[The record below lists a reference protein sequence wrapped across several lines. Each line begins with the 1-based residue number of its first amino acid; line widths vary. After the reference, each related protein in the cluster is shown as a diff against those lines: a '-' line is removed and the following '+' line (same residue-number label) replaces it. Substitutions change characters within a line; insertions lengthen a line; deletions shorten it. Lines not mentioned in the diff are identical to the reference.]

1 MKFKLILSV
10 LFIRVLSF
18 AQNKGTLSGTL
29 TDKDQNNLPLPF
41 ANVLIKGTTTGVT
54 TDEKGTYKLSLAPGN
69 YTIQFSFIGYESI
82 EERITIKSGET
93 LTINK
98 SLGSG
103 SYQLQD
109 VVIKKVASREKETA
123 LLLEQKNAVEIKQS
137 IGAQEMARKGVSTV
151 EQGVAKISGVSK
163 VADRG
168 IFIRGLDDRYNY
180 LQINGL
186 NFIPSDPNLKT
197 IPLNF
202 IPTDIVRNIDVFKT
216 FNSGLYQD
224 FAGASLNIWTK
235 DVSNKAY
242 SKVSIT
248 TGYNSETS
256 FKEFKSASENGSD
269 FFGYTG
275 NNRNLPTVF
284 GENVAQGYQATPLES
299 RNMFNSSWSPD
310 IINAPLSVGTSIT
323 NSDSFS
329 LSNNKTIGYL
339 VNVNFSNN
347 YLSQTGKRRNLN
359 SSGTAF
365 KDFDVSNSK
374 YFTQKS
380 SLVSLNYKKP
390 NRYTF
395 LFNLIYLQNSEST
408 IEEIQGENT
417 DFITIDRPFFL
428 RDTKYIENTSLGFQ
442 QLGTFY
448 FNNKKNTLEYGVA
461 ATIGKNNM
469 PDRKTLITEGV
480 GETADYVTF
489 NGANPF
495 RFFSIL
501 DNYNVNAKLEYEIKF
516 GEETDNV
523 SANVVR
529 FGYAGDMTNYNFFNR
544 TIRTDDNNLADT
556 TIDTNNPQAFFDAN
570 FDNGS
575 LSYVSSADATYKVK
589 VAQYIN
595 AAFVN
600 YNRNWEK
607 LTLDLG
613 LRFEYLYRQTKSR
626 TENASIND
634 RFDVKLYSPLDF
646 SPVINLKYK
655 LNAKTN
661 LRFTASKTSTK
672 PRFREIL
679 PFRYQDG
686 DGNFSKGNPDLVN
699 TQNYNVDIKYELFPS
714 QGALVAVGVFG
725 KHIQKPITRLLE
737 GSSTGFLT
745 KYENF
750 DEANL
755 FGIELESNFTFDLI
769 FGESYFSKRT
779 SLGINTIYMKS
790 EEKADK
796 TKFPRITSTNRSLQ
810 GASDFIIN
818 TDIVYDLIKN
828 EKVESKISFI
838 YNTFS
843 DRIYAVGTDGAADIK
858 QKPINMLDFTWRN
871 SFQKKYQLNL
881 TIKNILDANILAT
894 QDPTRPV
901 VDPANFSNV
910 NNLMT
915 QGTNVSLEFSYTF

>member
-1 MKFKLILSV
+1 M
-10 LFIRVLSF
+10 
-18 AQNKGTLSGTL
+18 
-29 TDKDQNNLPLPF
+29 
-41 ANVLIKGTTTGVT
+41 
-54 TDEKGTYKLSLAPGN
+54 
-69 YTIQFSFIGYESI
+69 
-82 EERITIKSGET
+82 
-93 LTINK
+93 
-98 SLGSG
+98 
-103 SYQLQD
+103 
-109 VVIKKVASREKETA
+109 
-123 LLLEQKNAVEIKQS
+123 
-137 IGAQEMARKGVSTV
+137 
-151 EQGVAKISGVSK
+151 
-163 VADRG
+163 
-168 IFIRGLDDRYNY
+168 
-180 LQINGL
+180 
-186 NFIPSDPNLKT
+186 
-197 IPLNF
+197 
-202 IPTDIVRNIDVFKT
+202 
-216 FNSGLYQD
+216 
-224 FAGASLNIWTK
+224 
-235 DVSNKAY
+235 
-242 SKVSIT
+242 
-248 TGYNSETS
+248 
-256 FKEFKSASENGSD
+256 
-269 FFGYTG
+269 
-275 NNRNLPTVF
+275 
-284 GENVAQGYQATPLES
+284 
-299 RNMFNSSWSPD
+299 
-310 IINAPLSVGTSIT
+310 
-323 NSDSFS
+323 
-329 LSNNKTIGYL
+329 
-339 VNVNFSNN
+339 
-347 YLSQTGKRRNLN
+347 
-359 SSGTAF
+359 
-365 KDFDVSNSK
+365 
-374 YFTQKS
+374 
-380 SLVSLNYKKP
+380 
-390 NRYTF
+390 
-395 LFNLIYLQNSEST
+395 
-408 IEEIQGENT
+408 
-417 DFITIDRPFFL
+417 
-428 RDTKYIENTSLGFQ
+428 
-442 QLGTFY
+442 
-448 FNNKKNTLEYGVA
+448 
-461 ATIGKNNM
+461 
-469 PDRKTLITEGV
+469 
-480 GETADYVTF
+480 
-489 NGANPF
+489 
-495 RFFSIL
+495 
-501 DNYNVNAKLEYEIKF
+501 
-516 GEETDNV
+516 
-523 SANVVR
+523 
-529 FGYAGDMTNYNFFNR
+529 
-544 TIRTDDNNLADT
+544 
-556 TIDTNNPQAFFDAN
+556 
-570 FDNGS
+570 
-575 LSYVSSADATYKVK
+575 SYVSSADATYKVK

-655 LNAKTN
+655 LNSKTN